1 MDYVF
6 ITDASC
12 DLNEKQV
19 SEIGAQVIP
28 MEFQMEGK
36 SFLHYPDR
44 HMMSLEEFY
53 SKLKS
58 GADVKTT
65 QINYNTFYNYFEDYL
80 KAGKDI
86 LYTGISSGLSGTY
99 NTCLIAV
106 NELREKYPDRKIVAI
121 DSFCDSAGLGL
132 LVHLAGKKYISGAS
146 IEELAEFIE
155 ETRLKV
161 CHWFIVED
169 LDQLKRGG
177 RISAVA
183 ATFGKALQIKPLLSV
198 DNVGHLVNVA
208 KIRGKSNVI
217 STLAEQFI
225 HDTDDVKKGTVF
237 IAHAD
242 NEQGALEL
250 QKAIKGKYSECQI
263 CEVGPVIG
271 AHVGSGMLAILFLGK
286 KNLTPVIKK

>member
-19 SEIGAQVIP
+19 SEIGVQVIP

-53 SKLKS
+53 SKLKN

-86 LYTGISSGLSGTY
+86 LYTGISTGLSGTY

-106 NELREKYPDRKIVAI
+106 NELREKYPDRKIVII
-121 DSFCDSAGLGL
+121 DSFCDSAGLGF
-132 LVHLAGKKYISGAS
+132 LVYLAGQKYMSGAS
-146 IEELAEFIE
+146 IEELSTFIE
-155 ETRLKV
+155 VFLRLSRARFLLPRV
-161 CHWFIVED
+161 ISLVLLILTGVIW
-169 LDQLKRGG
+169 Q
-177 RISAVA
+177 ISANR
-183 ATFGKALQIKPLLSV
+183 ILSV
-198 DNVGHLVNVA
+198 LFYPKVVNMLAESRFQNARILRVL
-208 KIRGKSNVI
+208 
-217 STLAEQFI
+217 TLAVQSMSEI
-225 HDTDDVKKGTVF
+225 PHLTTPLVKLLLCQV
-237 IAHAD
+237 
-242 NEQGALEL
+242 QC
-250 QKAIKGKYSECQI
+250 AI
-263 CEVGPVIG
+263 
-271 AHVGSGMLAILFLGK
+271 
-286 KNLTPVIKK
+286 